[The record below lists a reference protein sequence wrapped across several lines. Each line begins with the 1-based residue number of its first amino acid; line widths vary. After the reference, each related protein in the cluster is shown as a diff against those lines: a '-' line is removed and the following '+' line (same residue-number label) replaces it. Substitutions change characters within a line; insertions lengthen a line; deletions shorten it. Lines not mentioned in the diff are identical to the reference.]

1 MKRKEANLPP
11 TATNGARMNHMV
23 LTQKVKY
30 RMLDEEDDEINPM
43 ETDAGATLNDEYE
56 LLEPT
61 QRVFDKH

>member
-1 MKRKEANLPP
+1 
-11 TATNGARMNHMV
+11 MNHMV